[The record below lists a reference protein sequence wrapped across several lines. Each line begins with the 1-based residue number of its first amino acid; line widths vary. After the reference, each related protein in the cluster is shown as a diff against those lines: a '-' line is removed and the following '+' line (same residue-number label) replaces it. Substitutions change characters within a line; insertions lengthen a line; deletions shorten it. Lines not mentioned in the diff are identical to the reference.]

1 MQLLKLTIRIELE
14 FFLIC
19 KVNHVHAI
27 YNVATHAV
35 FRIVINTHNANNR
48 VIHCACRIKCKNILI
63 VLIPIKLWYIFSL
76 IATNCTP
83 FDDLVYATIT
93 AWSIIIFTQRLH
105 FI

>member
-14 FFLIC
+14 FFLIR
-19 KVNHVHAI
+19 KINHVHAI

-35 FRIVINTHNANNR
+35 FWIVINAHDANNR
-48 VIHCACRIKCKNILI
+48 VIHCAGRIKRKNILI
-63 VLIPIKLWYIFSL
+63 VLIPIKLWDILPL
-76 IATNCTP
+76 IATNRTP
-83 FDDLVYATIT
+83 FNNLVYATIT